1 VFKERE
7 LVKAKGVEDW
17 QQEECLRDSFI
28 EIVRQL
34 QHSGAENQPITINEG
49 SLQNN

>member
-1 VFKERE
+1 MFKERE

-17 QQEECLRDSFI
+17 QQEECLQDSFI

-34 QHSGAENQPITINEG
+34 QHSGAKNQPTTINEG